1 MNGVDEKM
9 KKIEKYEKME
19 NLYNELLELDEKAEH
34 DFSFMDSI
42 TEKSKAA
49 EIDKAY
55 SELLK
60 IRSAL
65 NAAIKSE
72 MSNGFKWIT
81 AENFKR
87 LVLKNTTFDG
97 LKVGDRIV
105 MHYTEKARKYL
116 AKNNYFYGNTDTPA
130 AEMDFENN
138 QDVTEIINIDG
149 EEITAKSILTS
160 EIYYI
165 YRDNIETDNKNKK
178 CVTDCGIPFMVFQ
191 KIA

>member
-1 MNGVDEKM
+1 M
-9 KKIEKYEKME
+9 KKIEKYEKMVK
-19 NLYNELLELDEKAEH
+19 LYNELLELDEKAEH
-34 DFSFMDSI
+34 DFSFMDEIS
-42 TEKSKAA
+42 EKSKAA
-49 EIDKAY
+49 EIDNAY

-65 NAAIKSE
+65 NAEIKSE

-87 LVLKNTTFDG
+87 LLLKNTTFDG

-116 AKNNYFYGNTDTPA
+116 AKNGYYYGETDTPA
-130 AEMDFENN
+130 AEMVFTDN

-149 EEITAKSILTS
+149 DEITAKSILTN
-160 EIYYI
+160 ELYYI
-165 YRDNIETDNKNKK
+165 YRDNIENANNNKR
-178 CVTDCGIPFMVFQ
+178 CVTDCGIPFMCFS